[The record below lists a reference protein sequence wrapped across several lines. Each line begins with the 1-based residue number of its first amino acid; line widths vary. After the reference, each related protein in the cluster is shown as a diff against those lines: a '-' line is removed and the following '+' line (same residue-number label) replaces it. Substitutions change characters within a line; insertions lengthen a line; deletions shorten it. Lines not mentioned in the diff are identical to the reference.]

1 MHFAF
6 VFHNVNSSTS
16 VLSLSQ
22 VYTLEGLRG
31 PLDIQGVS
39 LIYTSDPII
48 PEPLAFLKTALCSL
62 KALSVI
68 HP

>member
-6 VFHNVNSSTS
+6 VFHNVCSSTS
-16 VLSLSQ
+16 PLFLSQ
-22 VYTLEGLRG
+22 VYTLEGLRR
-31 PLDIQGVS
+31 PLDMQGVS
-39 LIYTSDPII
+39 LIYTSDPVI
-48 PEPLAFLKTALCSL
+48 PEALAFLRTALCSL